1 MPYFVYMLRCAGNR
15 IYTGYAVDVEAR
27 FEQHKSGKGAKFTK
41 AFPPECILRKFE
53 LPSYEQALRLE
64 ARIKKLA
71 REQKELLAGGDDA
84 IAAGLLAGLNET
96 LEEKSARER
105 KERRAVKTCNKTAK
119 TCDEKA
125 KTCDK
130 TVKTCEKKL
139 RDKRKRL
146 KESVQD
152 A

>member
-1 MPYFVYMLRCAGNR
+1 MPHFVYMLRCAGNR

>member
-1 MPYFVYMLRCAGNR
+1 MLRCAGNR

-53 LPSYEQALRLE
+53 LPSHEQALRLE

-84 IAAGLLAGLNET
+84 IATELLAGLNET

-105 KERRAVKTCNKTAK
+105 KERRAVKTCNKTV
-119 TCDEKA
+119 

-130 TVKTCEKKL
+130 KVKTCNKTVKNCEKKAA
-139 RDKRKRL
+139 R
-146 KESVQD
+146 
-152 A
+152 